1 MNKPNSRGLL
11 VFSAPLILA
20 ALFEPLSGVVD
31 TALVGQKQTHWL
43 AALGLAATLLST
55 FTWMFNFLIHA
66 STQSIASA
74 GGRTEGADSNL
85 SLVKTSLLMTCVVA
99 SVTAVLLYF
108 FKSPLYSFVGVAP
121 DLSPV
126 VDEYFLVRLA
136 GHPIILLSLTTLSI
150 LRGLK
155 KVKQT
160 LVLVI
165 LGTVLNGVLSFCAL
179 NFFDLGLSSVAMATV
194 FSHGIVF
201 VIGMNLVL
209 LTLKKSWIELFK
221 VKASEV
227 KSFAQKSW
235 HLFGRSLILSSCF
248 FLATKFASVH
258 GVTTLAAHQIA
269 LQIWLLS
276 SFITDG
282 LAQGA
287 TILLSYEQA
296 RGKSV
301 EYLRQL
307 VWQSL
312 GIALSIGVIFALI
325 LGAGESWWSALF
337 TTDQEVLSILK
348 MVWPVLVWTQIYL
361 AMTYVMDGVL
371 MGLGQFRSM
380 KWIMLSGTLVGFLP
394 LGRLSLAP
402 ENYIYLW
409 MGFALLGLWRLLVGG
424 VWVQRYFRLLK
435 LSSIG

>member
-1 MNKPNSRGLL
+1 M
-11 VFSAPLILA
+11 
-20 ALFEPLSGVVD
+20 VD

-74 GGRTEGADSNL
+74 GGRSGSDGADSNL

-99 SVTAVLLYF
+99 SATAILLYL
-108 FKSPLYSFVGVAP
+108 FKTTLYSFVGVSAE
-121 DLSPV
+121 LSPT

-136 GHPIILLSLTTLSI
+136 GHPVVLLSLTTLSI

-155 KVKQT
+155 KVKAT

-165 LGTVLNGVLSFCAL
+165 LGTILNGVLSFCAL
-179 NFFDLGLSSVAMATV
+179 NYLNLGLSSVAMATI
-194 FSHGIVF
+194 FAHGIVF

-209 LTLKKSWIELFK
+209 RTLKKSWGELFQ

-258 GVTTLAAHQIA
+258 GVTTLAGHQIA

-276 SFITDG
+276 SFLTDG

-312 GIALSIGVIFALI
+312 AISLGIGVLFALI
-325 LGAGESWWSALF
+325 LGLGGTWWRQIF
-337 TTDQEVLSILK
+337 TNDQAVLSILK
-348 MVWPVLVWTQIYL
+348 IVWPVLVWTQVYL
-361 AMTYVMDGVL
+361 AMTYVIDGVL
-371 MGLGQFRSM
+371 MGLNQFRPM
-380 KWIMLSGTLVGFLP
+380 KWMMLSGTLVAFLP
-394 LGRLSLAP
+394 FGRLSLAP
-402 ENYIYLW
+402 GNYIYLW
-409 MGFALLGLWRLLVGG
+409 IGFALLGLWRLLAGG
-424 VWVQRYFRLLK
+424 VWIQRYLGQLK
-435 LSSIG
+435 LSNNA